1 MFSKH
6 QRELFT
12 HDSHVLRQWQ
22 THRWITNTS
31 LVSVVY
37 RLTCI
42 RQTSLCWMWV
52 YCEEFKAFSFHT
64 NLQTETKHSVWHL
77 RGSPGNMNYYVQPS
91 RTSGIDLVPR
101 CKHKDDKQ
109 RKRQT
114 RFSLLNVCL
123 LRVNVLRQRLFTVL
137 FCLFSSDASAW
148 VSTRLHSLRA
158 TTPGPGG
165 RFLLVDGRYKRLFC
179 SCWML
184 KHVWVC
190 CHAVTVKVF
199 YSLWCDW

>member
-91 RTSGIDLVPR
+91 HTSGIDLVPR

-109 RKRQT
+109 RKRHQREAFWT
-114 RFSLLNVCL
+114 DTVQSAKRVSAPCERFASAFIHCV
-123 LRVNVLRQRLFTVL
+123 VL
-137 FCLFSSDASAW
+137 FVQLWCFCWSFY
-148 VSTRLHSLRA
+148 
-158 TTPGPGG
+158 TPTLSPGHDPGSRWKVPIGG
-165 RFLLVDGRYKRLFC
+165 RPL
-179 SCWML
+179 
-184 KHVWVC
+184 
-190 CHAVTVKVF
+190 
-199 YSLWCDW
+199 